1 MNIIPERKNKHFLK
15 KIAVHGDFFVW
26 TNSHLQ
32 TSYNW
37 HLKAKKE
44 RNRIR
49 KEDIFQDDYN
59 DDLDLG

>member
-1 MNIIPERKNKHFLK
+1 MFRQIKNTFSQKN
-15 KIAVHGDFFVW
+15 AVHGDFFVW

-44 RNRIR
+44 WNRIL
-49 KEDIFQDDYN
+49 KKDVYLYDYDDEIEF
-59 DDLDLG
+59 G